1 MKTFEQF
8 KAGYIPGLIELEE
21 FIMEEMPSQDVIKM
35 AQRYPDGI
43 WDTCQN
49 ILNAAYGYTTI
60 YRRETKE
67 EMEERCR
74 IDYGIYKA
82 KCEELQNLEKRIISI
97 DETIK
102 AKSNDLVNLQ
112 LEVNQLRR
120 ERNKAMGGVS

>member
-8 KAGYIPGLIELEE
+8 KAGYKPSLIELEE

-49 ILNAAYGYTTI
+49 IQNAAYGYTTI
-60 YRRETKE
+60 YRRGTKE

-74 IDYGIYKA
+74 IDYGIYRA
-82 KCEELQNLEKRIISI
+82 KCEGLQSLEKRIISI